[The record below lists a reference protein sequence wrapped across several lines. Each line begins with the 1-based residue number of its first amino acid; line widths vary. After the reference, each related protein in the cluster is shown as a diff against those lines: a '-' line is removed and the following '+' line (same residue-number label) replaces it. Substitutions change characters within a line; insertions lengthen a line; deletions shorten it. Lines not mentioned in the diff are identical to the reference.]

1 MSQSILFSKLTGGT
15 QSAKGV
21 TRQESEEIARF
32 RDKLIEHQEIQYLT
46 KQVSLF
52 REKNFIEI

>member
-52 REKNFIEI
+52 REKTL